1 MDFKNFGL
9 NAEILEAIDEYKY
22 NEATPI
28 QEEIIP
34 HILKKRDVQAIA
46 PTGTGKTAAFSLP
59 IIQNLLK
66 NPTDSNGIRALII
79 APTKELAV
87 QINKNIEHYTK
98 NTSLNSYVIFGGA
111 KMSSQ
116 ISKLETKVDI
126 LVATTGR
133 LIEHIKQKTIN
144 LRNVEVLVL
153 DEADTLL
160 DMGFVNEIDTIRET
174 IEKKVQTLLFS
185 ATLGQSIKKLSDKI
199 LDKKISVNIDK
210 AQKATHKINQSVYYV
225 SKQEKD
231 ELVSYLIGKQYKD
244 RFIVFTRTKF
254 GAKQVFKAITAAG
267 VKAISLH
274 GDLTQ
279 GARLKA
285 IQEFR
290 DNKAQVLVATD
301 ITARGIDIKALE
313 CIINYDIPNSV
324 DDYIHRIGRTGRA
337 GEVGNAISLV
347 SPSEVYSIRV
357 IEKKLQL
364 LLTEVTMDGFGKK
377 VKDEIK
383 SPKITI
389 KKEKK
394 QKTKGAFGNKRK
406 KEPSRKKLKGKRSG
420 WNIHDNR

>member
-1 MDFKNFGL
+1 MDFTNFGL
-9 NAEILEAIDEYKY
+9 DKNILEAIKEYGY
-22 NEATPI
+22 DEATPI

-34 HILKKRDVQAIA
+34 HILKKRDIQAIA

-66 NPTDSNGIRALII
+66 NQNDSDGIRALII

-87 QINKNIEHYTK
+87 QINKNIEHYCK
-98 NTSLNSYVIFGGA
+98 NTPLNSYVIFGGA
-111 KMSSQ
+111 KMASQ
-116 ISKLETKVDI
+116 VTNLERKVDI

-133 LIEHIKQKTIN
+133 LVEHIKQKTIN
-144 LRNVEVLVL
+144 LKNVEVLVL

-160 DMGFVNEIDTIRET
+160 DMGFINEIDTVRET
-174 IEKKVQTLLFS
+174 IGQKVQTLLFS

-210 AQKATHKINQSVYYV
+210 NQKATHKINQSVYYV
-225 SKQEKD
+225 AKTEKD

-254 GAKQVFKAITAAG
+254 GAKQVFKAITNAG

-285 IQEFR
+285 IADFR
-290 DNKAQVLVATD
+290 DDKAQVLVATD

-337 GEVGNAISLV
+337 GEIGNAISLV

-357 IEKKLQL
+357 IERKLQL
-364 LLTEVTMDGFGKK
+364 KLTEKTEDGFGRK
-377 VKDEIK
+377 VRDEIV
-383 SPKITI
+383 SPKII
-389 KKEKK
+389 VKKEEKRK
-394 QKTKGAFGNKRK
+394 VKGAFGNKKRK
-406 KEPSRKKLKGKRSG
+406 EAPRKKLKGKRSG
-420 WNIHDNR
+420 WNIQDDR